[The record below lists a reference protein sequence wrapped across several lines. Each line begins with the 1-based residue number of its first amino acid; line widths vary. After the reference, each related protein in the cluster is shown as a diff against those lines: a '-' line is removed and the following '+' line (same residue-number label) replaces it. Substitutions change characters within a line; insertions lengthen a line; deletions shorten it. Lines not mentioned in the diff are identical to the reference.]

1 MPNLTAHMD
10 IALECVTLLPVPVL
24 QHNMGAFLLGSCS
37 PDVRIVTHTH
47 RSNTHF
53 APITN
58 DILGLGMTNMFQTY
72 PALADWVNLPQKTQ
86 AFVAGYISHL
96 ITDEAWIIKMY
107 QPYFGNRSVFE
118 DEMLANIADRAVQLD
133 LDRTAIET
141 HHGFQHVTSMLT
153 DAHQGIEIEFIDA
166 AVLAEFQQRVQD
178 ATQRQFSWERLVF
191 MARRQYPEYNDVAES
206 KAKTFLDDLPDSLN
220 DVYQRIPVS
229 AVADFRTTILE
240 FWLEAMKEYLP

>member
-1 MPNLTAHMD
+1 
-10 IALECVTLLPVPVL
+10 
-24 QHNMGAFLLGSCS
+24 
-37 PDVRIVTHTH
+37 
-47 RSNTHF
+47 
-53 APITN
+53 
-58 DILGLGMTNMFQTY
+58 
-72 PALADWVNLPQKTQ
+72 
-86 AFVAGYISHL
+86 
-96 ITDEAWIIKMY
+96 
-107 QPYFGNRSVFE
+107 
-118 DEMLANIADRAVQLD
+118 ANIADRAVQLD

-240 FWLEAMKEYLP
+240 FWLETMKEYLP